1 MRAVAGFTIVI
12 STIFVLAATS
22 RQAQACS
29 CAYVPPKTLTQITAE
44 KLKVLLGRVI
54 SRTKTG
60 GEDIN
65 TGRLIYRI
73 EIDKSIN
80 LPASGTIS
88 VSTAPNGGLCGVNL
102 QVGRNQVLFI
112 GGEAPDYTLSLCAN
126 INQLTS
132 NDTPRRA
139 WDDIVDPQ
147 SGGE

>member
-1 MRAVAGFTIVI
+1 MRAVASLAIVI
-12 STIFVLAATS
+12 LTMFVLAATS
-22 RQAQACS
+22 NQALACS
-29 CAYVPPKTLTQITAE
+29 CVNVPPKTLTQIKAE
-44 KLKVLLGRVI
+44 KLQVLLGRVI

-65 TGRLIYRI
+65 KGRLIYGI

-88 VSTAPNGGLCGVNL
+88 VSTAPNDGLCGVNM
-102 QVGRNQVLFI
+102 QVGRDQVLFI

-139 WDDIVDPQ
+139 WDNIVDPE